1 MANMKN
7 RITLIGRLGQNPELK
22 TFDSGSQKCTFS
34 LATHESI
41 KNAQGEKREE
51 TRWHQVVV
59 WGMLSELALKYLK
72 KGDLC
77 ALEGKVQYRSY
88 QDAQGVTQYR
98 TEIVGKDL
106 QFLSPVSGAEIPNE
120 AK

>member
-1 MANMKN
+1 VASSGGMGYAFGT
-7 RITLIGRLGQNPELK
+7 RPEIP
-22 TFDSGSQKCTFS
+22 Q
-34 LATHESI
+34 
-41 KNAQGEKREE
+41 
-51 TRWHQVVV
+51 
-59 WGMLSELALKYLK
+59 

>member
-7 RITLIGRLGQNPELK
+7 RITLIGRLGQNPEVK

-34 LATHESI
+34 LATHERI
-41 KNAQGEKREE
+41 KSSQGEKREE
-51 TRWHQVVV
+51 TQWHQVVL
-59 WGMLSELALKYLK
+59 WGTLSDLAVKYLK

-88 QDAQGVTQYR
+88 QDAQGATQYR
-98 TEIVGKDL
+98 TEIIGKDL
-106 QFLSPVSGAEIPNE
+106 QFLSPMSGMEMPSE
-120 AK
+120 LR